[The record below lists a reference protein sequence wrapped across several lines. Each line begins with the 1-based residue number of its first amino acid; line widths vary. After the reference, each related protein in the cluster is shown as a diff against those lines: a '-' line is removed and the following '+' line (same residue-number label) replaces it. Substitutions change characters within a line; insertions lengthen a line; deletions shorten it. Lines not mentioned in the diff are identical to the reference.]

1 MSHRAA
7 INISNSPRFVSEP
20 ARDVPIAH
28 ECDVCVIGGSCTGVF
43 AAVRAARLGASVAI
57 VEHNTIF
64 GGMATSAMVN
74 EWHSTLDVWNR
85 DRVIAGLTLETIDRL
100 RKRDAVLET
109 PPVDRIQYRFNSAE
123 LAGELDRLIAEHR
136 IRAFLPC
143 RFVSSVGEGG
153 RIDAAIVEDKS
164 GRRAIRAKMFI
175 DASGD
180 GDLVRR
186 SGFAA
191 HRSPALQPTTYCA
204 LYSGLREMPK
214 IWKRIR
220 HLAEAHDYPVDN
232 GWPWIHNWPNSNEV
246 CNVYGPRMNGVD
258 ASDADELSTALITA
272 RHHHRTLADM
282 VFEETGQR
290 ISILAWAHA
299 MGVRETWH
307 ASCEHQLTGKQLLD
321 GEKFPDAIANSVY
334 PLDIHHPGGTLLRY
348 LDGREA
354 VLDRNGVCSWGR
366 WRDESAPVPPCY
378 HVPYRSLVP
387 RGSKNVL
394 VAGRVLDADRDGFA
408 AVRVMVNMNQTGEA
422 AGTAA
427 WLALDSNK
435 PVNQIDVAK
444 LRSTLAAG
452 GSVVL

>member
-1 MSHRAA
+1 MVSL
-7 INISNSPRFVSEP
+7 INELRFVHEA
-20 ARDVPIAH
+20 ARDVPVAH
-28 ECDVCVIGGSCTGVF
+28 VCDVCVIGGSCTGVF

-64 GGMATSAMVN
+64 GGMATAAMVN

-85 DRVIAGLTLETIDRL
+85 ERIIAGLTLETIERL
-100 RKRDAVLET
+100 RKRDAVIET
-109 PPVDRIQYRFNSAE
+109 PPTDRIQYRFNSAE
-123 LAGELDRLIAEHR
+123 LAGELDRLITEHR
-136 IRAFLPC
+136 VRAFLSC
-143 RFVSSVGEGG
+143 RFVATVGDPGE
-153 RIDAAIVEDKS
+153 IDAAIVEDKT
-164 GRRAIRAKMFI
+164 GRRAIRAKVFI

-186 SGFAA
+186 AGFAA
-191 HRSPALQPTTYCA
+191 HQSRALQPTTYCA
-204 LYSGLREMPK
+204 HYSGLRNLPEV
-214 IWKRIR
+214 WKRVR
-220 HLAEAHDYPVDN
+220 HRAEAHNYPLEN
-232 GWPWIHNWPNSNEV
+232 GRPWVHAWPNSNEV
-246 CNVYGPRMNGVD
+246 SNVYGPRLNGVD
-258 ASDADELSTALITA
+258 ASDGDALSAALLEA
-272 RHHHRTLADM
+272 RRQHRAFADM
-282 VFEETGQR
+282 VLEETGQR
-290 ISILAWAHA
+290 ISVLAWAHA

-307 ASCEHQLTGKQLLD
+307 AACEHHLTGKELLD
-321 GEKFPDAIANSVY
+321 GERFPDAIANSVY

-354 VLDRNGVCSWGR
+354 VIDRNGVCAWGR
-366 WRDESAPVPPCY
+366 WRDENAPVPPCY

-394 VAGRVLDADRDGFA
+394 VAGRILDADRDGFA

-435 PVNQIDVAK
+435 PVNQIDVPT
-444 LRSTLAAG
+444 LRKTLAAG